1 MKGGAGATKTASTI
15 AAGATTGLVTGIPN
29 VNSAKEAFTRADIS
43 MPSMFEFMALISP
56 FLVVLLF
63 VLNSIINSNLKGMI
77 YLLGIIFL
85 FFMVLMCQKV
95 VNIAPSGS
103 EKPYCK
109 LFSMNDHI
117 NGVPSFNSSIFT
129 FTLSYMFLPMTLNGI
144 MNFPLLII
152 LLLLYAIDVVMKTKN
167 NCTTYVGVAL
177 GSIVGIIWGV
187 TWYFV
192 IQTQNKGLLYYDD
205 LLSNK
210 VACSRPSQQQ
220 FKCAV
225 YKNGE
230 LLSTL

>member
-1 MKGGAGATKTASTI
+1 MTKNIKGGAALVTAVDGANATSSVKVINPVQEAATK
-15 AAGATTGLVTGIPN
+15 AGIN
-29 VNSAKEAFTRADIS
+29 
-43 MPSMFEFMALISP
+43 MPSMFEFMAMISP

-77 YLLGIIFL
+77 YLLGVIFL
-85 FFMVLMCQKV
+85 FFMIFMCQSVLQITPPGNQK
-95 VNIAPSGS
+95 A
-103 EKPYCK
+103 YCK

-129 FTLSYMFLPMTLNGI
+129 FTLSYMFLPMTLNGL

-152 LLLLYAIDVVMKTKN
+152 LILLYVVDVVMKTKN
-167 NCTTYVGVAL
+167 DCTTYIGVAL

-205 LLSNK
+205 LISNK

-220 FKCAV
+220 FKCSV

>member
-1 MKGGAGATKTASTI
+1 
-15 AAGATTGLVTGIPN
+15 
-29 VNSAKEAFTRADIS
+29 
-43 MPSMFEFMALISP
+43 
-56 FLVVLLF
+56 
-63 VLNSIINSNLKGMI
+63 
-77 YLLGIIFL
+77 
-85 FFMVLMCQKV
+85 
-95 VNIAPSGS
+95 
-103 EKPYCK
+103 
-109 LFSMNDHI
+109 
-117 NGVPSFNSSIFT
+117 
-129 FTLSYMFLPMTLNGI
+129 
-144 MNFPLLII
+144 
-152 LLLLYAIDVVMKTKN
+152 MKTKN

-210 VACSRPSQQQ
+210 VACSRPTQQQ

>member
-1 MKGGAGATKTASTI
+1 MTKNVKGGAVAAAVAGVSAISSVNPITQLKDTGAK
-15 AAGATTGLVTGIPN
+15 AGIN
-29 VNSAKEAFTRADIS
+29 
-43 MPSMFEFMALISP
+43 MPSMFEFMAMISP

-85 FFMVLMCQKV
+85 FFMIFMCQSV
-95 VNIAPSGS
+95 LQITPSGNQ
-103 EKPYCK
+103 KAYCK
-109 LFSMNDHI
+109 LFSMTDHI

-152 LLLLYAIDVVMKTKN
+152 LLLLYAIDVVMKIKN
-167 NCTTYVGVAL
+167 DCTTYIGVAL

-187 TWYFV
+187 TWFFV

-205 LLSNK
+205 LISNK